1 MPTVYS
7 FPPIAGSQAKIL
19 ILGSMPGEASLA
31 AKQYYAHRRNAFW
44 PIMAQLLHI
53 DSEASY
59 QEKIAALRSSPIA
72 LWDVLKSCK
81 RSGSLDSMIETG
93 TQISNDFQSFF
104 SRHRAIAQVFFNGG
118 TAEACFKRYVMPA
131 QNVGLLK
138 LSRLPSTSPANARL
152 SFEDKCGI
160 WHETI
165 GSALRSC
172 HPTPKIKQTLDGEAR
187 DAFYLCTGSTEQK

>member
-7 FPPIAGSQAKIL
+7 FPPIAGNQAKIL

-53 DSEASY
+53 DVEASY
-59 QEKIAALRSSPIA
+59 QEKTAALQSSPIA
-72 LWDVLKSCK
+72 LWDVLQSCK
-81 RSGSLDSMIETG
+81 RTGSLDSMIETG

-104 SRHRAIAQVFFNGG
+104 SAHRAITHIFFNGG
-118 TAEACFKRYVMPA
+118 AAEACFKRYVMPA
-131 QNVGLLK
+131 QNLGLLQ

-152 SFEDKCGI
+152 SFDDKCEI
-160 WHETI
+160 WRETI
-165 GSALRSC
+165 GLALRSAI
-172 HPTPKIKQTLDGEAR
+172 P
-187 DAFYLCTGSTEQK
+187 YQK